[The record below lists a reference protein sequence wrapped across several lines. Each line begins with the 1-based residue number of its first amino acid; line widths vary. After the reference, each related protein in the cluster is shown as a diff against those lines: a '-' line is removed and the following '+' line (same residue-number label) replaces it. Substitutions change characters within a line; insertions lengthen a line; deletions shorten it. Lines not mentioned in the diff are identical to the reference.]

1 MEERKT
7 AWITGA
13 SSGLGLSI
21 ARAFAEAGWLVIAGA
36 RSFEDAPEHQNL
48 VRLKLDVEDLS
59 LIHI

>member
-21 ARAFAEAGWLVIAGA
+21 ARDTARLHRGDIIVQAGTGGKGTRFEARFPALAG
-36 RSFEDAPEHQNL
+36 EEGT
-48 VRLKLDVEDLS
+48 E
-59 LIHI
+59 